1 MPLNGENSQT
11 SHQTPDITITPID
24 EAFVRINA
32 DGGTFREIVDY
43 FTFKVPGA
51 EFMPGFRNKI
61 WDGKIRLLNGINKT
75 LPKGLVPYVLKF
87 ADSRQYLVDVHQD
100 LIYHDEFSIVEADS
114 HIRKLNLKL
123 EPRDYQLKAFVHAI
137 RTRRALL
144 LSPTA
149 SGKSLIAYLI
159 STYYL
164 NHTKGKVLIIVP
176 TVSLVHQ
183 MAKDFIDYGMPDMMI
198 NGIMAGVDK
207 NAIKPI
213 TVSTWQSIHKLPK
226 SWYKH
231 FDCVIGDEAH
241 LFKSKSL
248 TDIMNKMV
256 DVKYRFGLTGTL
268 DGAQTHKLVLEG
280 LFGPVKQVVK
290 TNELIESGSLS
301 PFKIKIITLRY
312 DEEIRKQ
319 YCNALYQEEMEF
331 IHAHEKR
338 NKFIRNLALSLK
350 GNTLVLFKLVDKH
363 GKILY
368 NDIQDKAEGAR
379 HIFFVHGGTD
389 AETREEIRAL
399 TENEKDAIIVAS
411 YGTFSTGINIRNL
424 HNIVFASPSKS
435 RIRNLQSIGR
445 GLRKSEKK
453 EQAVLYDIA
462 DDLSYKKSKNHSLK
476 HLFLRVKMYKEEQF
490 QYKVYQ
496 VDFKDE

>member
-1 MPLNGENSQT
+1 MPLSGENSQT
-11 SHQTPDITITPID
+11 LHQMSDIVIEPID
-24 EAFVRINA
+24 EAFVRVRA
-32 DGGTFREIVDY
+32 DGGTFREVVDY
-43 FTFKVPGA
+43 FTFEVPGA
-51 EFMPGFRNKI
+51 RFMPAYRNKI

-75 LPKGLVPYVLKF
+75 LPKGLVPYVSKF
-87 ADSRQYLVDVHQD
+87 AESRQYEVEIHED
-100 LIYHDEFSIVEADS
+100 LQHDDEFSVAEAEE
-114 HIRKLNLKL
+114 HIRKLKLKL
-123 EPRDYQLKAFVHAI
+123 EPRDYQIKAFVHAI
-137 RTRRALL
+137 RKRRALL

-164 NHTKGKVLIIVP
+164 QAIDRVLIIVP

-183 MAKDFIDYGMPDMMI
+183 MAKDFIDYGMPDSLI
-198 NGIMAGVDK
+198 SGIMAGVDK
-207 NAIKPI
+207 NALKPI

-226 SWYKH
+226 SW
-231 FDCVIGDEAH
+231 FANFGCVIGDEAH

-248 TDIMNKMV
+248 SDIMNKMV
-256 DVKYRFGLTGTL
+256 DVRYRFGLTGTL

-301 PFKIKIITLRY
+301 PFKIKILSLRY
-312 DEEIRKQ
+312 DLETRKT

-338 NKFIRNLALSLK
+338 NKFIRNLTISLR

-363 GKILY
+363 GKVLS
-368 NDIQDKAEGAR
+368 NDTQENVEGSR
-379 HIFFVHGGTD
+379 HVFFVHGGTD
-389 AETREEIRAL
+389 ADTREQIREI

-424 HNIVFASPSKS
+424 HNIIFASPSKS
-435 RIRNLQSIGR
+435 RVRNLQSIGR

-453 EQAVLYDIA
+453 EQAVLYDIS
-462 DDLSYKKSKNHSLK
+462 DDLSYKKKKNHSLK
-476 HLFLRVKMYKEEQF
+476 HLFIRVKMYKEEQF
-490 QYKVYQ
+490 EYKIYQ
-496 VDFKDE
+496 VDFK

>member
-1 MPLNGENSQT
+1 MQSNGEHSQI
-11 SHQTPDITITPID
+11 SRSDIIVEPLD
-24 EAFVRINA
+24 EAFVRVRTEDN
-32 DGGTFREIVDY
+32 GVFRELVDY
-43 FTFKVPGA
+43 FTFEVPGA
-51 EFMPGFRNKI
+51 RFMPAYRNKI

-75 LPKGLVPYVLKF
+75 LPKGLIPYLTKF
-87 ADSRQYLVDVHQD
+87 SESRQYEIDVHED
-100 LIYHDEFSIVEADS
+100 LFYDDEFSIAEAES
-114 HIRKLNLKL
+114 HIEALKL
-123 EPRDYQLKAFVHAI
+123 KLDPRDYQTKAFVHAV
-137 RTRRALL
+137 RKKRALL

-164 NHTKGKVLIIVP
+164 NLTKGRVLIIVP

-183 MAKDFIDYGMPDMMI
+183 MAKDFIDYGMPDSLI
-198 NGIMAGVDK
+198 SGIMAGVDK
-207 NAIKPI
+207 NAVKPI
-213 TVSTWQSIHKLPK
+213 TVSTWQSIHKLQK
-226 SWYKH
+226 AWFKN

-248 TDIMNKMV
+248 SDIMNKMV

-301 PFKIKIITLRY
+301 PFKIKIICLHY
-312 DEEIRKQ
+312 GIEKRKQ
-319 YCNALYQEEMEF
+319 FSISPYHDEMEF
-331 IHAHEKR
+331 IHTNDKR
-338 NKFIRNLALSLK
+338 NKFIRNLAISLK
-350 GNTLVLFKLVDKH
+350 GNTLILFKLVDKH
-363 GKILY
+363 GQVLY
-368 NDIQDKAEGAR
+368 NDILSNTNEKR
-379 HIFFVHGGTD
+379 KVFFVHGGTD
-389 AETREEIRAL
+389 AQTREEIREI
-399 TENEKDAIIVAS
+399 TESEKDAIIVAS

-462 DDLSYKKSKNHSLK
+462 DDLSYKKKKNHSFR
-476 HLFLRVKMYKEEQF
+476 HLDTRVKMYKDESFEYKI
-490 QYKVYQ
+490 YKVNF
-496 VDFKDE
+496 DG